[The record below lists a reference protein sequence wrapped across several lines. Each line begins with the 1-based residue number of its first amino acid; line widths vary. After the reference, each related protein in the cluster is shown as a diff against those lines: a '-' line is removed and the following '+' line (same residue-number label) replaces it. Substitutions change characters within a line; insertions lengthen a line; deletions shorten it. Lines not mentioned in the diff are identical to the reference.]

1 MNLWWIYEIYIYI
14 IIYLQYI
21 YSICSSP
28 SMICDLW
35 PGIPGI
41 ATRIELSNL
50 SNESILASLTA
61 NNDQTPTVIHIY
73 MCVCTIYIYYIYNIY
88 TTLYIL
94 MWYFEFDLIRHNK
107 HPFFKHGSLSHDHF
121 PQETRG
127 LTRCHTDRNKGSDNL
142 PTKKHLSLWLN
153 YYIPTTKTDV
163 FLKNIYHHRTARLG
177 HGPLCHLTHV

>member
-1 MNLWWIYEIYIYI
+1 MNLWWIYEIYIYIYI

-50 SNESILASLTA
+50 SKRKHSGFVDCQQWPNTNSYT
-61 NNDQTPTVIHIY
+61 Y
-73 MCVCTIYIYYIYNIY
+73 IYICVYVLYIYILYIYIYNIY

-163 FLKNIYHHRTARLG
+163 FFEKYLS
-177 HGPLCHLTHV
+177 P